1 MGPDNH
7 QVIPRLG
14 RILPSI
20 AILASLSVVAACGA
34 SSASTSTAP
43 SDQAN
48 SQAAGDTGAGSETSI
63 AYTDTAH
70 RYRISGPGRMTANP
84 DGTASFIGP
93 VERLEVAIVDGS
105 RAADPMA
112 LATADFNALKTSAT
126 DFRQV
131 QAPATVTIAGHRTVK
146 FVYQWTAG
154 TNAVTGKANQL
165 ITARYYITRDSG
177 RLAMV
182 SYASASNQYDPQGAD
197 DIANTFAWLP

>member
-1 MGPDNH
+1 
-7 QVIPRLG
+7 VIPQLG
-14 RILPSI
+14 RILPTI
-20 AILASLSVVAACGA
+20 VVLASLSMLAACGS
-34 SSASTSTAP
+34 SSATGTTPA
-43 SDQAN
+43 DQGN
-48 SQAAGDTGAGSETSI
+48 TQAGAEAGAGTETSI

-93 VERLEVAIVDGS
+93 VERLEVAVVDGT

-112 LATADFNALKTSAT
+112 LATADLNALKMTAT

-131 QAPATVTIAGHRTVK
+131 QAPTVVTVSGHRTVK

-165 ITARYYITRDSG
+165 ITARYYITKDSG

-182 SYASASNQYDPQGAD
+182 SYASAVNQYDPQGAD
-197 DIANTFAWLP
+197 DVANTFAWLP

>member
-1 MGPDNH
+1 
-7 QVIPRLG
+7 VIPKLG
-14 RILPSI
+14 RALP
-20 AILASLSVVAACGA
+20 AIVVLASLSVLAACGQSVSTNGA
-34 SSASTSTAP
+34 PAESANT
-43 SDQAN
+43 QAG
-48 SQAAGDTGAGSETSI
+48 ADAGAGTETSI

-70 RYRISGPGRMTANP
+70 HYRISGPGRMAANP

-93 VERLEVAIVDGS
+93 VERLEVAIVDGT

-112 LATADFNALKTSAT
+112 LASADLNALKTTAT

-131 QAPATVTIAGHRTVK
+131 QAPTVVTVSGHRTVK

-165 ITARYYITRDSG
+165 ITARYYITKDSG

-182 SYASASNQYDPQGAD
+182 SYASAVNQYDPQGAD
-197 DIANTFAWLP
+197 DVANTFAWLP

>member
-1 MGPDNH
+1 M
-7 QVIPRLG
+7 IPQFH
-14 RILPSI
+14 RILPAI
-20 AILASLSVVAACGA
+20 AVLASLSVVAACGT
-34 SSASTSTAP
+34 SSASTNAAP
-43 SDQAN
+43 SEQTTT
-48 SQAAGDTGAGSETSI
+48 QAAGDTGGGSETSI

-70 RYRISGPGRMTANP
+70 HYRISGPGRMTANP

-93 VERLEVAIVDGS
+93 VERLEVAIVDGT

-112 LATADFNALKTSAT
+112 LATADFNALKSTAT

-131 QAPATVTIAGHRTVK
+131 QAPATATISGHRTIK

-165 ITARYYITRDSG
+165 VTARYYITKDSG

-197 DIANTFAWLP
+197 DIANTFSWLP

>member
-1 MGPDNH
+1 M
-7 QVIPRLG
+7 IPQLG
-14 RILPSI
+14 RILPTI
-20 AILASLSVVAACGA
+20 VVLASLSMLAACGS
-34 SSASTSTAP
+34 SSATGTTPA
-43 SDQAN
+43 DQAN
-48 SQAAGDTGAGSETSI
+48 TQAGAEAGAGTETSI

-93 VERLEVAIVDGS
+93 VERLEVAVVDGT

-112 LATADFNALKTSAT
+112 LATADLNALKMTAT

-131 QAPATVTIAGHRTVK
+131 QAPTVVTVSGHRTVK

-165 ITARYYITRDSG
+165 ITARYYITKDSG

-182 SYASASNQYDPQGAD
+182 SYASAVNQYDPQGAD
-197 DIANTFAWLP
+197 DVANTFAWLP

>member
-1 MGPDNH
+1 
-7 QVIPRLG
+7 VIRQLG
-14 RILPSI
+14 RILPAI
-20 AILASLSVVAACGA
+20 AVLGALSVIAACGP
-34 SSASTSTAP
+34 SSASTTTAP
-43 SDQAN
+43 SEQAN
-48 SQAAGDTGAGSETSI
+48 TQAAGEPAAGSETSI

-70 RYRISGPGRMTANP
+70 RYRISGPGRMTANA

-112 LATADFNALKTSAT
+112 LATADVKALKTTAT

-131 QAPATVTIAGHRTVK
+131 QAPATVTVSGHRTVK
-146 FVYQWTAG
+146 FVYQWTSG

-165 ITARYYITRDSG
+165 ITARYYITKDSG

>member
-1 MGPDNH
+1 
-7 QVIPRLG
+7 
-14 RILPSI
+14 
-20 AILASLSVVAACGA
+20 
-34 SSASTSTAP
+34 
-43 SDQAN
+43 
-48 SQAAGDTGAGSETSI
+48 
-63 AYTDTAH
+63 
-70 RYRISGPGRMTANP
+70 MTANP
-84 DGTASFIGP
+84 DGTSSYIGP
-93 VERLEVAIVDGS
+93 VERLEVAIVEGS

-112 LATADFNALKTSAT
+112 LATADFNTLKSTAA

-131 QAPATVTIAGHRTVK
+131 QAPATVTVSGHRTIK

-165 ITARYYITRDSG
+165 ITARYYITKDSS

>member
-1 MGPDNH
+1 
-7 QVIPRLG
+7 VIPRLG
-14 RILPSI
+14 RILPAI
-20 AILASLSVVAACGA
+20 AVFGALAVVAACGP
-34 SSASTSTAP
+34 SSASTSTAA
-43 SDQAN
+43 SEQAN
-48 SQAAGDTGAGSETSI
+48 TQAGGEPAAGSETSI
-63 AYTDTAH
+63 AYTDSAH

-112 LATADFNALKTSAT
+112 LATADFNALKTTAT

-131 QAPATVTIAGHRTVK
+131 QAPATVTVSGHRTIK

-165 ITARYYITRDSG
+165 TTARYYITKDSG

-182 SYASASNQYDPQGAD
+182 SYSSASNQYDPQGAD